1 MGQSREESKGP
12 SLKRRMTIQ
21 QSRGA
26 SGEELLIDPEQTSK
40 RKIFSKNLDDMRLP
54 DDFDQQIQDFETKI
68 KRGEVSQYTL
78 HSLLELYNQAIE
90 YHTKKNEKTEAD
102 KFNAKIQQLFQN
114 T

>member
-1 MGQSREESKGP
+1 
-12 SLKRRMTIQ
+12 MTIQ

-26 SGEELLIDPEQTSK
+26 LAEELLIDPESTNK
-40 RKIFSKNLDDMRLP
+40 RKIFSKNLDEIKLQ
-54 DDFDQQIQDFETKI
+54 DDFDQQVEDFETKI
-68 KRGEVSQYTL
+68 RRGEVSQYTL

-90 YHTKKNEKTEAD
+90 YHTQRNEKIEAD